1 MPRTLHHPL
10 LAAAGGFGLLVGLLG
25 GCTSAIRGDLPL
37 MLGAQPNPSSSASPA
52 ATASV
57 GVARDVLPFKVGDHF
72 EYALR
77 YLSALPAGTLK
88 LDVASDTVAS
98 DGEHLGLN
106 ITDPLGKSKLYP
118 LDVMGGMFLFDS
130 KPYLPTS
137 IHSGEFLGAG
147 DGLVSVEGRES
158 VDVPAGHFPYCYQVL
173 YTNSRSEAIRLWLSP
188 HYGLVKGV
196 FNLQLYAQGEI
207 DLTSGP
213 ATGST

>member
-1 MPRTLHHPL
+1 MPRTLHPPL
-10 LAAAGGFGLLVGLLG
+10 LAAAGGLGLLAGLLG

-37 MLGAQPNPSSSASPA
+37 MLGTQPSPGAEA
-52 ATASV
+52 ATASTPV
-57 GVARDVLPFKVGDHF
+57 SREVLPFKVGDHF
-72 EYALR
+72 EYAVR
-77 YLSALPAGTLK
+77 YLSALPVGTLK
-88 LDVASDTVAS
+88 LDVTADTVAG

-106 ITDPLGKSKLYP
+106 ITDPLGKSNLYR

-137 IHSGEFLGAG
+137 MHSGEFLGAG

-173 YTNSRSEAIRLWLSP
+173 YTNSRSEATRLWLSP

-196 FNLQLYAQGEI
+196 FNLQLYSQGEI
-207 DLTSGP
+207 DLTKGP
-213 ATGST
+213 ATGSV